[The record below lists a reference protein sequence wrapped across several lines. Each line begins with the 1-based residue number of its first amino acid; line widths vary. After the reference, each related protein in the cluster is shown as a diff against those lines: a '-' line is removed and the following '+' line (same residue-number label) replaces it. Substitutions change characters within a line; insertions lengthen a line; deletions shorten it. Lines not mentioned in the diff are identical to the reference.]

1 MIDHCLTRGL
11 SWESPVQNVCDE
23 RHYYE
28 QLLISLRRQKRLF
41 PYHLGE
47 YVCRVLRVTPFAFY
61 CDILVDSMKADSAY
75 DTIPNFTAADIASV
89 VGVGRNEYISIMNE
103 AKSKVLWRV
112 NKGLVRDLLPATPQN
127 SRPRDP
133 SCLNVCVVNLG
144 EVEYRTMSQGE
155 GIVCRM
161 AANHADGVPYGEVDA
176 EAVASL
182 HARGLVWFHV
192 PINASDHVTI
202 PPLEGFVSNKTASA
216 SIDPLE
222 TLLYQIFVA
231 ASESVTVSE
240 LAEILDTSIADVRVG
255 LSMAC
260 RLGFCKKLRKM
271 DGTSGAQSAQE
282 SSHAARDGEEPKRST
297 AFVVDS
303 AITGFLMMGALTPEV
318 KKHSVTLFE
327 GGRVYGA
334 GVIDELVRGLES
346 SVKLSE
352 GFEGEMRQLGRTS
365 RSMAAVLRCLRAA
378 SSTELLRKES
388 IEQLADKEQA
398 ERILVRSHDV
408 LICATNLTG
417 PALPLKDAS
426 SNSGSYPT
434 LFGPSPMCI
443 TPWINVALYGQS
455 GAGPKSIVM
464 PAGIM
469 LETDNL
475 FRGAAN
481 VLVWRWDDAH
491 APRTLD
497 ARTALFEINV
507 MLQTTAIMIQPI
519 PASLG
524 DSNCSGPVFV
534 PLPFARNGNGSV
546 DAFKET
552 DGVKIPIEVSADVE
566 AALET
571 MGLLHNVGYLSF
583 LPPVYHGRDLGDDSE
598 SNLPWVPLG
607 VSLGIP
613 VSLHPGLCEAV
624 CERLTTMSFLNPEAL
639 SRQRQYCANLDAR
652 ILETMSRHFAATHD
666 GWPSIQ
672 VVVGVRS

>member
-1 MIDHCLTRGL
+1 MIDYCVTRGL
-11 SWESPVQNVCDE
+11 SWESPARNVCDE

-28 QLLISLRRQKRLF
+28 QLLLSFRRDKRLF

-89 VGVGRNEYISIMNE
+89 IGVGRNEYISIMNE

-112 NKGLVRDLLPATPQN
+112 NKGLVRDLLPETPQN
-127 SRPRDP
+127 CRPRDP

-155 GIVCRM
+155 GVVCRM

-176 EAVASL
+176 AAVASL

-231 ASESVTVSE
+231 ASESVAVSE
-240 LAEILDTSIADVRVG
+240 LAEILDTSVADVQVG

-260 RLGFCKKLRKM
+260 RLGFCKKLAHV
-271 DGTSGAQSAQE
+271 DGIRGDQQAHE
-282 SSHAARDGEEPKRST
+282 PSHTARDGEEPRRST
-297 AFVVDS
+297 AFVVDA
-303 AITGFLMMGALTPEV
+303 AITGVLMMGALTPEV

-346 SVKLSE
+346 SVELSE

-408 LICATNLTG
+408 LVCATGLHG
-417 PALPLKDAS
+417 PALPLKDAAS
-426 SNSGSYPT
+426 SSGSYPT

-443 TPWINVALYGQS
+443 TPWINVALYRES

-464 PAGIM
+464 PAGTM
-469 LETDNL
+469 LTTDNL
-475 FRGAAN
+475 FRGAAK

-491 APRTLD
+491 TPRTLD
-497 ARTALFEINV
+497 PRNVLFEVNA
-507 MLQTTAIMIQPI
+507 MLQTTAVMVQPI
-519 PASLG
+519 PASPG
-524 DSNCSGPVFV
+524 DADCADCTDCADCASPVFV
-534 PLPFARNGNGSV
+534 PLPFARNRNGSV

-552 DGVKIPIEVSADVE
+552 DGKKISIGVSSNVE
-566 AALET
+566 GALGA
-571 MGLLHNVGYLSF
+571 MGLLHNVGYVSF
-583 LPPVYHGRDLGDDSE
+583 LPPVPGGDDF
-598 SNLPWVPLG
+598 VPLG
-607 VSLGIP
+607 VALGIP

-624 CERLTTMSFLNPEAL
+624 CERLTATSFLNPEAL
-639 SRQRQYCANLDAR
+639 SRQRQDCANLDAR
-652 ILETMSRHFAATHD
+652 IRDVSRHFAARD
-666 GWPSIQ
+666 GWPQ
-672 VVVGVRS
+672 NVACV